1 KKEMKKKKKQKKK
14 KEIEANKKNLKTQE
28 SKLEEEKKKEEEK
41 KNLIPEV
48 ENVLALYDKLE
59 TAEEKNM
66 LLKTVVKQVN
76 YLKTE
81 KAIKKNSN
89 PENFTLD
96 IFPKINKVS

>member
-1 KKEMKKKKKQKKK
+1 MFNDRMQVIT
-14 KEIEANKKNLKTQE
+14 KEIDAIKKNLKTQE